1 MIVEKYFIDKTD
13 KTEYNP
19 GDVYPREG
27 LEADDARIADLTAK
41 GYISG
46 DPEEKPEEDPKDG
59 PEEGP
64 EEGPKEDPEEE
75 QKPTKKTASSKK
87 KKGVTP

>member
-46 DPEEKPEEDPKDG
+46 NPEEEPEDNPKDG
-59 PEEGP
+59 PE
-64 EEGPKEDPEEE
+64 EDPEEE